1 MTPGPSSSSRSRKL
15 TILHFN
21 DVYNISAGAQEPVG
35 GAARFVAA
43 IRQQAAQAAAA
54 DGGHAPLVLFS
65 GDALSPSLMSISTLG
80 KQMVPVLA
88 ACGVSAACVGNH
100 DLDFGLE
107 NFM

>member
-1 MTPGPSSSSRSRKL
+1 
-15 TILHFN
+15 
-21 DVYNISAGAQEPVG
+21 
-35 GAARFVAA
+35 
-43 IRQQAAQAAAA
+43 
-54 DGGHAPLVLFS
+54 
-65 GDALSPSLMSISTLG
+65 MSISTLG